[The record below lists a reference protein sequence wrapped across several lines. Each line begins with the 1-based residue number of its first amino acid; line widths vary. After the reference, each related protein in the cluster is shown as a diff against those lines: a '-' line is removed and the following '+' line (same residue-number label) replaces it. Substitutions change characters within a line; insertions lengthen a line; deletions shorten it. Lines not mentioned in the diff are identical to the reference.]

1 MLNRIRRTFTLTR
14 ARYSSRGRHRRA
26 LTPSCPPA
34 SPLASHESAGVPTP
48 FLGWAT
54 VDVAPHRTLL
64 RGEDVALVRPY
75 VLASERRVRAGSMS
89 TASHLTL
96 AGQAFL
102 AGGH

>member
-1 MLNRIRRTFTLTR
+1 VLNRICRVFALAR
-14 ARYSSRGRHRRA
+14 ARYCSKGRHRRA

-34 SPLASHESAGVPTP
+34 SPLASHESAGVSTP

-89 TASHLTL
+89 TASHLTPD
-96 AGQAFL
+96 GWAFL
-102 AGGH
+102 AGGY

>member
-1 MLNRIRRTFTLTR
+1 MLNRIRRAFAL
-14 ARYSSRGRHRRA
+14 ARVRYCSKGRHRRA

-34 SPLASHESAGVPTP
+34 SPLASHESVGVPAP

-54 VDVAPHRTLL
+54 ADVAPHRTVL

-75 VLASERRVRAGSMS
+75 VLASERRVRAGAMI
-89 TASHLTL
+89 TASHLPPD
-96 AGQAFL
+96 GWAFL

>member
-64 RGEDVALVRPY
+64 RGKTSRSSARTCWPQKG
-75 VLASERRVRAGSMS
+75 AF
-89 TASHLTL
+89 
-96 AGQAFL
+96 GQAR
-102 AGGH
+102 